1 MFLNDFS
8 NYPTNMS
15 KTNTPI
21 SFNLRRSGAAV
32 AVAATFAISGCAVT
46 PVPVTKADIQ
56 ARASADLVTAF
67 SGQEPIEKPLTLAD
81 AIARALKYNYDDR
94 LKQMELALNVSN
106 VEVAEKQMLPQMALS
121 AGYSGRNN
129 DAGSSSSSLLTGQQ
143 SLVSSTSEDRYRQLY
158 SGIISWNVLDF
169 GVSYVRAQQTAN
181 QVLIA
186 EERRRKVVQNIINDV
201 RYAYW
206 RAAGAQMM
214 LGDLERLHQRVN
226 AALARS
232 RNIEDGR
239 LTPPLQ
245 ALGYQR
251 ALLDIVQLIAA
262 RRQELLQART
272 ELSAL
277 LSIRPGTQFTLD
289 VPKALPDLPP
299 VPGDIAALE
308 NDAMQNRPELQE
320 EDYRRRISVLE
331 GRRALLS
338 MLPGLDLSYGYRYD
352 SNSYLYNND
361 WNASTVTLTGN
372 LMKAFAA
379 PAINRNSEA
388 LVKVDDAR
396 RVALTIAVLA
406 QVRLSVERYGNV
418 LQEYDNTRRS
428 LEVDARV
435 RRIVAS
441 TVKASAESELELI
454 RAEAR
459 SVLSQVQHYTTYALA
474 QSTYGRILNSAGME
488 YLPPGADKQELS
500 ALAAQVAAEI
510 NARSKGIHVKPEAA
524 PVKSAVYVDSAKS
537 GEFDVSSVLR
547 TRLKG
552 AGFEIASQ
560 PASGVSRLTPE
571 ITVSKGGSQGLGTA
585 NLVWRIAAADGKQTR
600 QVPLSVALAQ
610 SADQGVFEALAV
622 AGAERVISVLS
633 SRGIAAESAGDVR

>member
-1 MFLNDFS
+1 MFLNRFF
-8 NYPTNMS
+8 NYPINMS

-21 SFNLRRSGAAV
+21 TFTLQRSAAAV
-32 AVAATFAISGCAVT
+32 AVAVTLAISGCAIT
-46 PVPVTKADIQ
+46 PVSVTKADIQ
-56 ARASADLVTAF
+56 ARAIADVTTAF
-67 SGQEPIEKPLTLAD
+67 SGQEPLSKPLTLAD

-94 LKQMELALNVSN
+94 LKQMELALNISN
-106 VEVAEKQMLPQMALS
+106 VEVAEKQMLPQLAVS
-121 AGYSGRNN
+121 AGYAARDN
-129 DAGSSSSSLLTGQQ
+129 DAGSSSRSLLTGAQ
-143 SLVSSTSEDRYRQLY
+143 SLVSSTSEDRYRQQY
-158 SGIISWNVLDF
+158 SAIMSWNVLDF
-169 GVSYVRAQQTAN
+169 GVSYVRAQQTGN

-214 LGDLERLHQRVN
+214 LAELGQLQQRAG
-226 AALARS
+226 AALSRS

-289 VPKALPDLPP
+289 VPKVLPDLPP

-308 NDAMQNRPELQE
+308 NDALQNRPELQE

-331 GRRALLS
+331 GRRVLLS
-338 MLPGLDLSYGYRYD
+338 MLPGLDLSYGRRYD
-352 SNSYLYNND
+352 SNSYLFNND
-361 WNASTVTLTGN
+361 WNSSAVTLTGN
-372 LMKAFAA
+372 LMKAFSA
-379 PAINRNSEA
+379 PALNRNSDA
-388 LVKVDDAR
+388 LVRVDDTR

-406 QVRLSVERYGNV
+406 QVRMSVQRYDQV
-418 LQEYDNTRRS
+418 LQELDNSRRS
-428 LEVDARV
+428 LEVDGRV
-435 RRIVAS
+435 RRIVES

-459 SVLSQVQHYTTYALA
+459 NVLSRVQHYSTYAIA
-474 QSTYGRILNSAGME
+474 QSAYGRILNSAGME

-500 ALAAQVAAEI
+500 VLAGQVAAEI

-524 PVKSAVYVDSAKS
+524 PVKLAVYVDSAKS

-571 ITVSKGGSQGLGTA
+571 ITVSKGSVQGLGTA
-585 NLVWRIAAADGKQTR
+585 NLVWRIAAADGKQIR

-633 SRGIAAESAGDVR
+633 SRGITSEPAGVIQ

>member
-1 MFLNDFS
+1 M
-8 NYPTNMS
+8 
-15 KTNTPI
+15 
-21 SFNLRRSGAAV
+21 

-56 ARASADLVTAF
+56 ARASADLITAF

-106 VEVAEKQMLPQMALS
+106 VEVAEKQMLPQLAVS
-121 AGYSGRNN
+121 AGYAGRDN
-129 DAGSSSSSLLTGQQ
+129 DAGSSSRSLLTGVQ
-143 SLVSSTSEDRYRQLY
+143 SLVSSTSEDRYRQQY
-158 SGIISWNVLDF
+158 STIMSWNVLDF
-169 GVSYVRAQQTAN
+169 GISYVRAQQTAN

-214 LGDLERLHQRVN
+214 LGELERLRQRAS
-226 AALARS
+226 AALVRS

-289 VPKALPDLPP
+289 VPKVLPDLPP

-331 GRRALLS
+331 GRRVLLS

-352 SNSYLYNND
+352 SNSYLFNND
-361 WNASTVTLTGN
+361 WNASTVMLTGN
-372 LMKAFAA
+372 LMKVFAA
-379 PAINRNSEA
+379 PALSRNA
-388 LVKVDDAR
+388 DAIVKVDDAR

-406 QVRLSVERYGNV
+406 QVRLSVQRYGEV
-418 LQEYDNTRRS
+418 LQELDNSRRS
-428 LEVDARV
+428 LEIDSRV

-459 SVLSQVQHYTTYALA
+459 NVLSRVQHYSTYAMA
-474 QSTYGRILNSAGME
+474 QSAYGRILNSAGME
-488 YLPPGADKQELS
+488 FLPPGADRKELS

-510 NARSKGIHVKPEAA
+510 NVRSKGIHVKPEAVRA
-524 PVKSAVYVDSAKS
+524 KPAVYVDSAKP

-547 TRLKG
+547 ARLKG
-552 AGFEIASQ
+552 AGFEVASQ
-560 PASGVSRLTPE
+560 PALGVSRLTPE
-571 ITVSKGGSQGLGTA
+571 IRVSKGEQDLGTA
-585 NLVWRIAAADGKQTR
+585 NLVWRIATADGKELG

-610 SADQGVFEALAV
+610 SADQGVFEALAI

-633 SRGIAAESAGDVR
+633 AKGIAADPAGDAR

>member
-1 MFLNDFS
+1 MIFLNGFS
-8 NYPTNMS
+8 NYPINMS

-32 AVAATFAISGCAVT
+32 AVAATFVISGCAVT

-56 ARASADLVTAF
+56 ARASADLLTAF

-106 VEVAEKQMLPQMALS
+106 VEVAEKQMLPQLALS

-214 LGDLERLHQRVN
+214 LDDLERLQQRVN

-289 VPKALPDLPP
+289 VPKVLPDLPP

-372 LMKAFAA
+372 LMKAFSA
-379 PAINRNSEA
+379 PAINRNSDA

-406 QVRLSVERYGNV
+406 QVRLSVQRYGDV
-418 LQEYDNTRRS
+418 LQEFDNTRRS
-428 LEVDARV
+428 VEVDGRV

-459 SVLSQVQHYTTYALA
+459 SVLSQVQHYSTYALA
-474 QSTYGRILNSAGME
+474 QSSYGRILNSAGME

-524 PVKSAVYVDSAKS
+524 AIRPAVYVDSAKS
-537 GEFDVSSVLR
+537 GEFDVSSILR

-552 AGFEIASQ
+552 AGFEIAPQ
-560 PASGVSRLTPE
+560 PARGVSRLTPE
-571 ITVSKGGSQGLGTA
+571 IAVSKGGQGLGTA
-585 NLVWRIAAADGKQTR
+585 NLVWRITAADGKQTR

-622 AGAERVISVLS
+622 AGAERVISALS
-633 SRGIAAESAGDVR
+633 SRGIAAESDGDVR